1 MPNDQEST
9 DALRQELSAGETIHV
24 DARGWGLTW
33 AVRDDGQLAQVG
45 LGPNGHTAQV
55 EVPLA
60 FYPLAYRTWGSA
72 DPFREAALRV
82 THADGTLTTRLRAQA
97 LTRTAL
103 SDGEHLKIECR
114 DELFD
119 FTVEHNFRT
128 HYDSGIIE
136 QWVEIEHRE
145 SAPVLL
151 HDYDSACHLLLAAP
165 EAELIQFGGS
175 GWADE
180 WRWTT
185 ERLHPGIRTL
195 SSLGGVQPHLQ
206 RSPMLMLC
214 PDGPSHEDS
223 GATIGMS
230 IAWGGNTRFRVD
242 VRPKPEL
249 GSPSEVVLTAGA
261 NPYGAEYLLEPG
273 QRFVTPTVAWIWSDG
288 RSAMTD
294 AFHSWTKARVLR
306 DPQRTRAIV
315 ANNWEATFFDFDE
328 DRIKGLI
335 KQSAELDAEVFLLDD
350 GWFGTEHPRNDDEQ
364 GLGDWEI
371 NTDKL
376 PNGLGSL
383 AETAEQVGI
392 RFGIWVEPEMVNPR
406 SRLYDDHPD
415 WAVRDGRDPALHRN
429 QLYLDPLLSDVTDF
443 ECNVIDQT
451 LASAPSTSYV
461 KWDANRPITD
471 PGSGALPKD
480 RQSNLFVDGVHR
492 TWEVMRRVAE
502 THPSVDL
509 MLCASGGGRSDHGT
523 LRYFHEFWTS
533 DNTDPVTRIRMQWAC
548 LHFFPASAV
557 AAHVTRWGERPLGFA
572 CAVALSARFGIDLDL
587 TSLTDA
593 EKDVLR
599 TSVEMAKRTRDLVQ
613 FGKLTRLISPTDG
626 TDGSR
631 AALAFTR
638 DSDAVVF
645 RYQID
650 SPTTDPAPL
659 PQMDCFDPG
668 LSYRVRQTELN
679 ETVRSS
685 DEGLHGGAEVDQM
698 VQSWPL
704 KEALSADII
713 EIRADGPLLKI

>member
-1 MPNDQEST
+1 MSNDQEST
-9 DALRQELSAGETIHV
+9 DALRQELRTGETIHV
-24 DARGWGLTW
+24 DAHGWGLTW

-103 SDGEHLKIECR
+103 PDGEHLKIECR

-119 FTVEHNFRT
+119 FNVEHNFRT
-128 HYDSGIIE
+128 HHDSGIIE
-136 QWVEIEHRE
+136 QWVEIEHGE
-145 SAPVLL
+145 SGPVLL
-151 HDYDSACHLLLAAP
+151 HDYDSACQLLLAAP

-185 ERLHPGIRTL
+185 EGLHPGIRTL

-206 RSPMLMLC
+206 RAPMLMLC

-223 GATIGMS
+223 GTTIGMS

-242 VRPKPEL
+242 VRPKPEP

-294 AFHSWTKARVLR
+294 AFHSWTRARVLR
-306 DPQRTRAIV
+306 DPEQSRAIV

-350 GWFGTEHPRNDDEQ
+350 GWFGSEHPRNDDEQ

-371 NTDKL
+371 NTNKL
-376 PNGLGSL
+376 PNGLDSL
-383 AETAEQVGI
+383 AETAEQAGI
-392 RFGIWVEPEMVNPR
+392 RFGIWVEPEMVNQR

-415 WAVRDGRDPALHRN
+415 WVVRDGHDPALHRN
-429 QLYLDPLLSDVTDF
+429 QLYLDPLLSEVTDF
-443 ECNVIDQT
+443 ESNVIDQT

-471 PGSGALPKD
+471 PGSGALPRD

-492 TWEVMRRVAE
+492 TWDVMRRVAE
-502 THPSVDL
+502 AHPSVDL

-587 TSLTDA
+587 TSLTDG
-593 EKDVLR
+593 ESDVLR
-599 TSVEMAKRTRDLVQ
+599 ASVEMAKRTRDLVQ

-631 AALAFTR
+631 AALAFIR

-650 SPTTDPAPL
+650 SPTSDSAPL

-668 LSYRVRQTELN
+668 LSYRVHRTELN
-679 ETVRSS
+679 DTVRSR
-685 DEGLHGGAEVDQM
+685 DEGLHGGGGVADM

-704 KEALSADII
+704 TEALSADIL
-713 EIRADGPLLKI
+713 EIRADGPLLRN

>member
-1 MPNDQEST
+1 
-9 DALRQELSAGETIHV
+9 
-24 DARGWGLTW
+24 
-33 AVRDDGQLAQVG
+33 
-45 LGPNGHTAQV
+45 
-55 EVPLA
+55 
-60 FYPLAYRTWGSA
+60 
-72 DPFREAALRV
+72 
-82 THADGTLTTRLRAQA
+82 
-97 LTRTAL
+97 
-103 SDGEHLKIECR
+103 
-114 DELFD
+114 
-119 FTVEHNFRT
+119 
-128 HYDSGIIE
+128 
-136 QWVEIEHRE
+136 
-145 SAPVLL
+145 
-151 HDYDSACHLLLAAP
+151 
-165 EAELIQFGGS
+165 
-175 GWADE
+175 
-180 WRWTT
+180 
-185 ERLHPGIRTL
+185 
-195 SSLGGVQPHLQ
+195 
-206 RSPMLMLC
+206 
-214 PDGPSHEDS
+214 
-223 GATIGMS
+223 
-230 IAWGGNTRFRVD
+230 
-242 VRPKPEL
+242 
-249 GSPSEVVLTAGA
+249 
-261 NPYGAEYLLEPG
+261 
-273 QRFVTPTVAWIWSDG
+273 
-288 RSAMTD
+288 MTD

-406 SRLYDDHPD
+406 SRLYSDHPD

-668 LSYRVRQTELN
+668 LSYRVRRTELN

-685 DEGLHGGAEVDQM
+685 DEGLHGGVEVDQM

-713 EIRADGPLLKI
+713 EIRADGPLMKS